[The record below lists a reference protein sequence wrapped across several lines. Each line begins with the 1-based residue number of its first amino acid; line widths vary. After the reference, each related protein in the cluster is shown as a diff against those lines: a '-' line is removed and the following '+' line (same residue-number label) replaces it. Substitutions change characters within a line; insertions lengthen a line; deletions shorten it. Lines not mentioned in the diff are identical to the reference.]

1 MPSTYLSRTPASAG
15 NRKTW
20 TWSGWV
26 KRSRLNTGTQQ
37 DLFAVSTGST
47 TFTIFY
53 FPSNADT
60 LVFYQATSGGTDS
73 FYSTEVQY
81 FRDVSAWYHIV
92 LAVDTTQATNTNR
105 VKLYINGKEIQCT
118 DTNKHGIVSWNFEK
132 IREEYRDVLGM
143 TPEENTK
150 LCLETLF
157 EMCNIRGRDH
167 YLTLDSKYIDTAIF
181 TAEFEMFGIVLFNQ
195 FGKPI
200 DPENGPEKIEA
211 KEIVYVSDVHKET
224 YGDRLGKEHESKF
237 FK

>member
-1 MPSTYLSRTPASAG
+1 MSNLTESREFFF
-15 NRKTW
+15 RK
-20 TWSGWV
+20 SSEYNYPNSSLL
-26 KRSRLNTGTQQ
+26 K
-37 DLFAVSTGST
+37 
-47 TFTIFY
+47 
-53 FPSNADT
+53 
-60 LVFYQATSGGTDS
+60 
-73 FYSTEVQY
+73 
-81 FRDVSAWYHIV
+81 V
-92 LAVDTTQATNTNR
+92 LEIKKPKDIKWI
-105 VKLYINGKEIQCT
+105 KLYINGKEIQCT
-118 DTNKHGIVSWNFEK
+118 DANKHGIVSWNFEK

-211 KEIVYVSDVHKET
+211 KEIVYVSDVHKES